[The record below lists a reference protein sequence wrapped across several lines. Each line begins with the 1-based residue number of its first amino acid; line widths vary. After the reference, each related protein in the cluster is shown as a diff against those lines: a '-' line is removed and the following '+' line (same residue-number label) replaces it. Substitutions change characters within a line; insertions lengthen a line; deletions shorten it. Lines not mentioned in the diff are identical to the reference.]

1 MVEYLFV
8 FIFGVMVG
16 MVILGVVTSAKVSR
30 LNTCIEALK
39 IHADDEHGS
48 AFLKKMEDSRLYV
61 CADCGTIVGVSDKFC
76 RHCGKKFIGTKEL

>member
-39 IHADDEHGS
+39 IHAGDEHGS
-48 AFLKKMEDSRLYV
+48 TFAKKMDDSRLYA
-61 CADCGTIVGVSDKFC
+61 CSGCGTIVGVSDKFC
-76 RHCGKKFIGTKEL
+76 RHCGKKIIGVKED